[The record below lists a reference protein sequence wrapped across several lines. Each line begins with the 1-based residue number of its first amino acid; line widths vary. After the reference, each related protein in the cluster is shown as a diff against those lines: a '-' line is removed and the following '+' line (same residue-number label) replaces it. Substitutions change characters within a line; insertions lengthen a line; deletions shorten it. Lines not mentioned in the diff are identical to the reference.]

1 MADPKHPRKFGE
13 EFERQVV
20 EMHDNGKPTSE
31 TLEEHDLG
39 SPTFHRRVRAIH
51 GNGSAGASDNRTLGE
66 QELVELRGENRQL
79 GMEND
84 ISRQAAPIHARRQ
97 PR

>member
-13 EFERQVV
+13 ELKRQVV

-39 SPTFHRRVRAIH
+39 SSTFHRWVRAIH
-51 GNGSAGASDNRTLGE
+51 ENGSTGASDNRAPEE
-66 QELVELRGENRQL
+66 QELTELRRENRQL
-79 GMEND
+79 RMEND
-84 ISRQAAPIHARRQ
+84 ISKQAAPICARR
-97 PR
+97 

>member
-20 EMHDNGKPTSE
+20 KMHDNGKPTSE

-39 SPTFHRRVRAIH
+39 SPTSHRWVRAIRE
-51 GNGSAGASDNRTLGE
+51 NGSTGASDNRTPEE

-84 ISRQAAPIHARRQ
+84 ISKQAAPICARR
-97 PR
+97 